1 LLNEILPFPF
11 GERRW
16 TNGAFGH
23 VTLPT
28 STAAPAETTAPS
40 NRAASPIAG
49 PKRFVSVDA
58 LRGFDMFWIIGA
70 DMVIGTVNKVFH
82 NKVTGFLQSQF
93 AHHKKWEGVGFYDL
107 IFPLFIFLAGVS
119 LVFSLSRTIQQHGRA
134 RAASRILRRGLLLV
148 ALGIFYY
155 GGFSNSWPEIRLV
168 GVLQL
173 IGWSC
178 LFAGLVFTFCRP
190 RLAAVVCALLLGGYW
205 AALNFIPIR
214 DIALDKT
221 RMPELQKRFG
231 TRDVALMYDGTTNFV
246 SGKFQWGLNV
256 ANHADFLYL
265 PGKKHYV
272 YWDPEGLLSVVPGTA
287 LCLLGT
293 FAGLL
298 LQRKGCDERRKV
310 GYLLAAGIAG
320 VVLGW
325 LWNLQ
330 TPVIKQIWTPSYI
343 LVAAGYAALLLA
355 AFHQII
361 EVWGFQRWAQP
372 FVWIGMN
379 PLTVYLLDEI
389 LDFRKVAERLVGGDV
404 RTFLDQHLAKGMGD
418 VAIAVLGLGLAI
430 TLCWYLHRK
439 RVFVRL

>member
-1 LLNEILPFPF
+1 MSATP
-11 GERRW
+11 
-16 TNGAFGH
+16 T
-23 VTLPT
+23 TL
-28 STAAPAETTAPS
+28 AEATAPITNKTVS
-40 NRAASPIAG
+40 ASAG
-49 PKRFVSVDA
+49 SKRFMSVDA

-70 DMVIGTVNKVFH
+70 DMVVGAVNKVFQNGTTH
-82 NKVTGFLQSQF
+82 FLQNQF

-107 IFPLFIFLAGVS
+107 IFPLFIFLAGAS
-119 LVFSLSRTIQQHGRA
+119 MVFSLSRTIEQSGRA
-134 RAASRILRRGLLLV
+134 AAVGRVVRRGLLLV
-148 ALGIFYY
+148 AVGIFYY
-155 GGFSNSWPEIRLV
+155 GGFSNSWPDIRLV
-168 GVLQL
+168 GVLPL
-173 IGWSC
+173 IGWSY

-190 RLAAVVCALLLGGYW
+190 RLAAVICVLLLAGYW
-205 AALNFIPIR
+205 AALNYIPIR
-214 DIALDKT
+214 DIALDKAK
-221 RMPELQKRFG
+221 MPELQKRYD
-231 TRDVALMYDGTTNFV
+231 TKDVAVMYDRTTNLV
-246 SGKFQWGLNV
+246 SGKFEWGLNV

-265 PGKKHYV
+265 PGKRHYV

-298 LQRKGCDERRKV
+298 LQRAGCSESRKV
-310 GYLLAAGIAG
+310 VYLLAAGAAG
-320 VVLGW
+320 VALGW

-361 EVWGFQRWAQP
+361 EVWGLQKWAQP

-389 LDFRKVAERLVGGDV
+389 LDFRKVAARFAGGDV
-404 RTFLDQHLAKGMGD
+404 KAYLDTHVAKGSGD
-418 VAIAVLGLGLAI
+418 VAIAVIGLGLAT
-430 TLCWYLHRK
+430 TLCWYLYRK